1 MPSNL
6 FEWFTENEL
15 KGNASKCHFLV
26 SSGEN
31 VHVNVG
37 TLQIKNS
44 DCERLLEIDGDCK
57 LSFENHIKKIC
68 RKARAKIKTLAR
80 IALFLN

>member
-44 DCERLLEIDGDCK
+44 DCERLLWIDGDCK
-57 LSFENHIKKIC
+57 LSFENHIKQIC
-68 RKARAKIKTLAR
+68 RKARTKIKTLAR
-80 IALFLN
+80 IAPFLN